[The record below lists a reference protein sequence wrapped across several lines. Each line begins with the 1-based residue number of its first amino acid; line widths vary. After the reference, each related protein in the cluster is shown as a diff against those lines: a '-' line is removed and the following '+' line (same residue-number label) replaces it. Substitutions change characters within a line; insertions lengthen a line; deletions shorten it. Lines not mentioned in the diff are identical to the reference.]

1 MKLLSSNSVHTCRI
15 RPMIIP
21 VLVLQA
27 SQRRVE
33 QTVLHYHYT
42 QWPDMGVPEYTLPVL
57 SFIRA
62 SSWARTQEMGPVLV
76 HCRYIVCVCL
86 CVCVTVSNMLK
97 LRTSVKHAMCVTVPV
112 LEGQEPT

>member
-1 MKLLSSNSVHTCRI
+1 
-15 RPMIIP
+15 MIIP

-33 QTVLHYHYT
+33 HTVLHYHYT

-62 SSWARTQEMGPVLV
+62 SSRARTQEMGPVLV
-76 HCRYIVCVCL
+76 HCRYIVCVC
-86 CVCVTVSNMLK
+86 VTVSDMLK